1 MRKSIAVAVAALSVA
16 TTGVVL
22 VDRPSTAAVGEAT
35 AGVGDVPADCSV
47 SAVAY
52 RAADAQRLNYGFS
65 AGRPTSTE
73 SMFGDALWVPTAMT
87 QMRDTS
93 DETNIDTVEY
103 AANARYDY
111 LFPVVRHAEFHDG
124 EWFFKTQ
131 SAGGYVG
138 PSYAGTR
145 VLAASAP
152 YVYSLSGSVLY
163 RSKEVLYDDGEYGL
177 TDPVKVATNW
187 GSVNTLIFE
196 RRAGTGTSTVDV
208 LIGTKSNGELKEWR
222 INRATPIKI
231 TSTVLRGS
239 GWESFTTLAN
249 GRCTEHPNGRVL
261 LGITAAGSA
270 TVRFDPNRT
279 DGVGSDFVGGSL
291 GSLGWTEKAFGL

>member
-1 MRKSIAVAVAALSVA
+1 MRKSIAAAVAALSVA

-22 VDRPSTAAVGEAT
+22 VVRPSTAAVGEAT
-35 AGVGDVPADCSV
+35 TAADGVPADCSV

-52 RAADAQRLNYGFS
+52 RAADEQRLNYGFS
-65 AGRPTSTE
+65 AGRPAGTE
-73 SMFGDALWVPTAMT
+73 SMFGDARWVPEAMT

-93 DETNIDTVEY
+93 DATNIDTVEY
-103 AANARYDY
+103 AARAGHDR
-111 LFPVVRHAEFHDG
+111 LFRVVRHAEFHDG
-124 EWFFKTQ
+124 AWFFKTQ
-131 SAGGYVG
+131 SATHVG
-138 PSYAGTR
+138 LGYAGTR

-163 RSKEVLYDDGEYGL
+163 RSKEVTYADGTPGL
-177 TDPVKVATNW
+177 ADPVKLATNW

-196 RRAGTGTSTVDV
+196 RRAGTGTSAVDV

-222 INRATPIKI
+222 INRATPTKI

-239 GWESFTTLAN
+239 GWESFTSLAN

-279 DGVGSDFVGGSL
+279 DGVGSDFVGGPL